1 MSNFFGP
8 IVVSG
13 WNKRLI
19 KLYQHPQ
26 GRTKLVARSIK
37 HNFNTYATHTHT
49 QGVNPAH
56 ISIHTCISIDSSTCR
71 GSGSSIERFIQ
82 LASMRLPCFHIHI
95 CTSWVYSLLYT
106 ICIYL
111 SVLSIYDFVVSQILR
126 LRRLYITDPGR
137 NTCEA
142 FLNSIATLLCVCVSA
157 HGLH

>member
-1 MSNFFGP
+1 MS
-8 IVVSG
+8 
-13 WNKRLI
+13 
-19 KLYQHPQ
+19 
-26 GRTKLVARSIK
+26 
-37 HNFNTYATHTHT
+37 HT
-49 QGVNPAH
+49 QGVNPTH

-71 GSGSSIERFIQ
+71 GSGSSIELFIQ

-95 CTSWVYSLLYT
+95 YTSWVYSLLYT

-142 FLNSIATLLCVCVSA
+142 FLNSIATLLCVCVWVHMGCTSRYPVKKDNLFILLA
-157 HGLH
+157 YSLSPSPLTYRV